1 MNKLDT
7 KTHIMDIAR
16 RMTMQQGFDA
26 FSYRDISEEIGI
38 KTSSIHYYFPSKQD
52 LAEALVDDYID
63 YLSQG
68 LQNINESLPNGY
80 ERFKAMLELMIATS
94 GQEKQLCLC
103 GMLSANMHA
112 VSEPARHKL
121 GEFFQRFETWTTE
134 TLKQGVQ
141 DGSVHHLV
149 RPVSTAAEMV
159 AAIEGAMLIARVC
172 LRPNYLEE
180 TLDLLLARIRP

>member
-26 FSYRDISEEIGI
+26 LSYRDISEEVGI

-52 LAEALVDDYID
+52 LAEALVDDYIQ
-63 YLSQG
+63 YFTEGFEGINQSQ
-68 LQNINESLPNGY
+68 STGY
-80 ERFKAMLELMIATS
+80 ERIKALVNLIVTTS
-94 GQEKQLCLC
+94 GEDRQLCLC
-103 GMLSANMHA
+103 GMLSANVSA
-112 VSEPARHKL
+112 VSGSTKDKL
-121 GEFFQRFETWTTE
+121 GDFFQRFENWVTE
-134 TLKQGVQ
+134 TLKLGVL

-172 LRPNYLEE
+172 LRPNYLSE
-180 TLDLLLARIRP
+180 TMDLLLARIRP